1 MTNNGQI
8 KPYFIGIAGPSCAG
22 KSFLSRHIAHELDA
36 GLFHLDSY
44 YRELT
49 HLSLVQ
55 RAHFNVDAPEALES
69 ELLIEHARSLASGET
84 IDVPVYDFTTHSRTA
99 EKEQIVPRPF
109 IIVEG
114 LFALHWEEIRK
125 LEGTKVYVDLGEDI
139 CLERRIERDIR
150 ERGRTR
156 ESVLQQ
162 YATTVLPMARQFV
175 HPTRSFADIVVTGDD
190 DISHEVA
197 SVMAHIRAHA
207 AFASAAR
214 E

>member
-1 MTNNGQI
+1 MNASGVI

-22 KSFLSRHIAHELDA
+22 KSFLSKHIARELDA

-49 HLSLVQ
+49 HLSMVQ
-55 RAHFNVDAPEALES
+55 RAHFNFDSPDALES
-69 ELLIEHARSLASGET
+69 DMLISDARLLASGRT
-84 IDVPVYDFTTHSRTA
+84 IEKPVYDFTTHSRTSQT
-99 EKEQIVPRPF
+99 EQLVPRPF

-114 LFALHWEEIRK
+114 LFALYWEDLRK
-125 LEGTKVYVDLGEDI
+125 LEGTKVYVDLGEDV

-162 YATTVLPMARQFV
+162 YETTVLPMARQYV
-175 HPTRSFADIVVTGDD
+175 HPTRRYADIVVTGDD
-190 DISHEVA
+190 DIVNEVT
-197 SVMAHIRAHA
+197 SVMANIREHA
-207 AFASAAR
+207 AVAAKQG
-214 E
+214 